1 MYSNSTYSVI
11 MTAFNAEDTIEEAL
25 KSALA
30 FDIPASRIVVVDDN
44 SADSTVTILQNY
56 VQKDSRVNLVCN
68 SSNLG
73 QSKSRNIGVNI
84 AKSEF
89 LIFMDDD
96 DFSFPNRASL
106 HLEALISGHDISY
119 VSTSKQYAGG
129 YRAQFEN
136 SEFTFMGEYQEELM
150 RYLLLGEKQNLFSS
164 VFSPSCAMAARRSS
178 FLSLGGF
185 SEEMRRLE
193 DIDFVCRAIEAKLH
207 INWSPKV
214 ALLRLHTLG
223 EDKTFEA
230 NAKGE
235 LALLDA
241 FANYFT
247 QRERLSFQ
255 TMVRIRS
262 SYFSRKPL
270 SLLLSLPQVFFLLF
284 IDPKRIISILNR
296 LVHDYRRKI

>member
-1 MYSNSTYSVI
+1 MSSNPCYSVI

-30 FDIPASRIVVVDDN
+30 FEIPASKIVVVDDK
-44 SADSTVTILQNY
+44 STDSTVRILQDYARKN
-56 VQKDSRVNLVCN
+56 SRIDIVCN

-106 HLEALISGHDISY
+106 HLEALSLENDISY
-119 VSTSKQYAGG
+119 VSTAKQYANG
-129 YRAQFEN
+129 YQAQYEN
-136 SEFTFMGEYQEELM
+136 CEFTFLGEYGEKLI
-150 RYLLLGEKQNLFSS
+150 RHHLLGEKQILFSKI
-164 VFSPSCAMAARRSS
+164 FSPSCAMAVRRSS

-193 DIDFVCRAIEAKLH
+193 DIDFVCRAIEAKFH
-207 INWSPKV
+207 INWSPNI
-214 ALLRLHTLG
+214 AILRLDSQG
-223 EDKTFEA
+223 SDKTFDA

-235 LALLDA
+235 LALLRS
-241 FANYFT
+241 FAHYFT

-255 TMVRIRS
+255 TMIKIRS
-262 SYFSRKPL
+262 SYFSNQLL
-270 SLLLSLPQVFFLLF
+270 SILLSLPQVIFMLF
-284 IDPKRIISILNR
+284 IDPKRFISMLKR
-296 LVHDYRRKI
+296 LSHDYRRKL